1 MSDKPKLD
9 EVTYQVAPDAIK
21 VFEPSNKDPVD
32 QINTLVSQYEDMQ
45 KQGAAPENYVGAF
58 DSSTDQFH
66 VQTGNAN
73 VIELDSLRNMFSTA
87 PELRDDG
94 PQLIP
99 VLVWL
104 GIGFLAYKLFMRG
117 K

>member
-21 VFEPSNKDPVD
+21 AFEPANKDPID

-45 KQGAAPENYVGAF
+45 KQGAAPADYVGAF
-58 DSSTDQFH
+58 DQNSDQFH

-73 VIELDSLRNMFSTA
+73 VTQMDSLRNMFSTP
-87 PELRDDG
+87 PEIRDDG
-94 PQLIP
+94 PQVLPI
-99 VLVWL
+99 LVWL